1 MAEAKGL
8 FNAAV
13 RKLREA
19 LDYYQ
24 LDGHVTMHC
33 NLTLEVSELYKY
45 AFPDLWGQGPCG
57 STELWLNNMLSLQAP
72 G

>member
-1 MAEAKGL
+1 MDEAKGL

-19 LDYYQ
+19 LDYHQ

-33 NLTLEVSELYKY
+33 NLTLEISELYKY
-45 AFPDLWGQGPCG
+45 ASQTRDPEEAQ
-57 STELWLNNMLSLQAP
+57 SSS
-72 G
+72 

>member
-1 MAEAKGL
+1 MDEAKGV

-45 AFPDLWGQGPCG
+45 A
-57 STELWLNNMLSLQAP
+57 SLACAARDP
-72 G
+72 GEAQSSG